1 MAEAVGLPPISR
13 FRDNMRPAGLL
24 LHVFQLLECGDE
36 VLTEG
41 ELLEQ
46 LRELVAAP
54 TAEDLMV
61 LRNEIF
67 LGLVR
72 EGANLPRANLR
83 TASLTHLLR
92 QAIVASCTAL
102 DAFLPAMLRT
112 HMPLVIQAKGR
123 RFWPDDEQLQDYFSE
138 LTFTV
143 PDVLRLLE
151 APKEAPLYLSN
162 RIVGEAKFK
171 YLSNKKGIHVVGAL
185 LGLDRPWHLIGEHL
199 GREQKALIEVVEE
212 TVGRRN
218 DIVHRADRGLSD
230 PDGDQRPI
238 TYIQAKQGVDTIE
251 HVSEALHELVELK
264 MAEHR
269 RQLAEVAS

>member
-1 MAEAVGLPPISR
+1 
-13 FRDNMRPAGLL
+13 MRPAGLL
-24 LHVFQLLECGDE
+24 LHVYQLLECGDE

-46 LRELVAAP
+46 LRQLVAAP

-112 HMPLVIQAKGR
+112 HMPLVIQ
-123 RFWPDDEQLQDYFSE
+123 E
-138 LTFTV
+138 L
-143 PDVLRLLE
+143 
-151 APKEAPLYLSN
+151 
-162 RIVGEAKFK
+162 
-171 YLSNKKGIHVVGAL
+171 
-185 LGLDRPWHLIGEHL
+185 
-199 GREQKALIEVVEE
+199 
-212 TVGRRN
+212 
-218 DIVHRADRGLSD
+218 
-230 PDGDQRPI
+230 
-238 TYIQAKQGVDTIE
+238 
-251 HVSEALHELVELK
+251 
-264 MAEHR
+264 
-269 RQLAEVAS
+269 AS